1 MAISNIMFRMFT
13 LVDITKTGARRGDDP
28 FAVKQQQ
35 NYLTA
40 ENTIS
45 IRANPIIKNVS
56 KHFDENKQV
65 DIWIIDFDFE
75 NETSHSIEMLI
86 NDFDLV
92 PVIPVNNFNAFLT
105 KTGKINTWFEIN
117 NNTE

>member
-1 MAISNIMFRMFT
+1 MFRMYT
-13 LVDITKTGARRGDDP
+13 LVDITKTGARRGDDL
-28 FAVKQQQ
+28 FLINQQQ

-56 KHFDENKQV
+56 KQFDEHKQADV
-65 DIWIIDFDFE
+65 WIIDFDFE

-92 PVIPVNNFNAFLT
+92 PVIPVNNFNVFLT
-105 KTGKINTWFEIN
+105 KTGNINTWFEIN
-117 NNTE
+117 NITD

>member
-1 MAISNIMFRMFT
+1 MYT
-13 LVDITKTGARRGDDP
+13 LVDITKTGARKGDDL
-28 FAVKQQQ
+28 FKIKQQQ

-45 IRANPIIKNVS
+45 IRSNPIIKNI
-56 KHFDENKQV
+56 NKQFDDNKQTDV
-65 DIWIIDFDFE
+65 WIIDFDFE
-75 NETSHSIEMLI
+75 NQNAHSIEMLT

-92 PVIPVNNFNAFLT
+92 PVIPINNFNAFLT

-117 NNTE
+117 NITE